1 MPSCVSLLLS
11 HLKRHTCAGGRLASF
26 RICLVF
32 DLILFYIHRYMDL
45 FLSSEVCVGPEHLWN
60 YNFSLSVRRTSKS
73 NLIPGALMSLK
84 QTLGP
89 FCRTCGLRKVS
100 MCWMVLEQSL
110 WLAFSGIYPVGTW
123 WEKLARA
130 LLRLRPLSLP
140 LSVRRWTQS
149 FCLYLWNCI
158 SPGWMLSLKFLTS
171 REVHPPPNNCSLWML
186 GRQTHTHTHARE
198 ANTIARRVIYVH
210 ACKDIVFFPSLFA
223 PKTRL
228 GWCCAPAD
236 DEEW

>member
-73 NLIPGALMSLK
+73 DLIPGALMSLK

-89 FCRTCGLRKVS
+89 FCRTCGLHKVS

-140 LSVRRWTQS
+140 PS
-149 FCLYLWNCI
+149 FCQTLDSAL
-158 SPGWMLSLKFLTS
+158 LSLPVKLYFS
-171 REVHPPPNNCSLWML
+171 RMDAFS
-186 GRQTHTHTHARE
+186 
-198 ANTIARRVIYVH
+198 
-210 ACKDIVFFPSLFA
+210 
-223 PKTRL
+223 
-228 GWCCAPAD
+228 
-236 DEEW
+236 